1 MGLKAYPVIDLA
13 ATGDNIR
20 RLRMAR
26 GLTVRDLQ
34 SYFGFAEPRAEGRD
48 PADGRQSVRARCAA
62 GGAAGADPHPRR
74 RKSRYRV

>member
-26 GLTVRDLQ
+26 GLISSFEKFSCFET
-34 SYFGFAEPRAEGRD
+34 EI
-48 PADGRQSVRARCAA
+48 PALAKASM
-62 GGAAGADPHPRR
+62 
-74 RKSRYRV
+74 